1 MAALELGST
10 GTACGA
16 KSAYTTVVGT
26 GVLGWVSFWSEQ
38 RGLKELVG
46 PGLRSWV
53 KVLAG
58 ASRDRP
64 EVQVGPTRLRL
75 GKGSGIGFRS
85 LRALLEPSFTEVKLG
100 LVRKEGIRGLKVL
113 TEGLPNPSPLGS
125 GHLRL
130 LLLGLDVLGLGLCRH
145 NLI

>member
-1 MAALELGST
+1 M
-10 GTACGA
+10 
-16 KSAYTTVVGT
+16 VGT

-58 ASRDRP
+58 AFRDRP

-85 LRALLEPSFTEVKLG
+85 LRTLLEPSFTEVKLG
-100 LVRKEGIRGLKVL
+100 LVRKVGIRGLKVL
-113 TEGLPNPSPLGS
+113 TEAPSPLGI

-130 LLLGLDVLGLGLCRH
+130 LLLGLDILGLGLRRH